1 MTKNYFGKGVAET
14 YDSDDPVA
22 FDPGVVGPAVD
33 FLAELGA
40 GGRALELGIGT
51 GRIAL
56 PLSQRGIP
64 IHGIELSPEMV
75 EQLLA
80 KQGSEAIEVTIGD
93 FATTEVDGTFTL
105 AYLVFNT
112 ITNLT
117 SQRAQIDCFH
127 NVAKHLEPGGRF
139 VIETFIPELRLL
151 PPGVTIRSLCVS
163 TDQLDFDE
171 YDVSSQGLISHHY
184 RRIDGALKAMSIP
197 FRYVWPS
204 ELDLMAELAGM
215 KLRERWEWWN
225 KKPFTNDSGSHV
237 SVWEK
242 L

>member
-14 YDSDDPVA
+14 YDADEPVA
-22 FDPGVVGPAVD
+22 FDPGVVEPAVD
-33 FLAELGA
+33 FLAVLAA
-40 GGRALELGIGT
+40 GGRTLELGIGT

-56 PLSQRGIP
+56 PLSERGVP

-75 EQLLA
+75 EQLQA
-80 KQGSEAIEVTIGD
+80 KQGSESIEVTIGD
-93 FATTEVDGTFTL
+93 FSTTEVEGTFTL

-117 SQRAQIDCFH
+117 SQRAQIRCFQ
-127 NVAKHLEPGGRF
+127 NVANHLESGGCF
-139 VIETFIPELRLL
+139 VIETFIPELRVL
-151 PPGVTIRSLCVS
+151 PPGVTVRSLHLS
-163 TDQLDFDE
+163 ANQLDFDE
-171 YDVSSQGLISHHY
+171 YDVASQGLISHHY
-184 RRIDGALKAMSIP
+184 RRVDGALTGTSIP

-215 KLRERWEWWN
+215 KLIERWEWWN
-225 KKPFTNDSGSHV
+225 RRPFTNDSGSHV
-237 SVWEK
+237 SVWKK